1 MAAGGCGHPASLGGT
16 FIVSNFRA
24 LGGAIAALCFLG
36 AAGAASAQDANFG
49 RSVWLSQ
56 ANCADCHGWLAN
68 GVNEDPRSFPG
79 ANLRETVLDAA
90 QIAEVIMCGRPGTGM
105 PHFDPR
111 AYTDDRCYGLTAAA
125 IGDAIPPAGAQELT
139 ARHARGLAA
148 FILAEFAGKGD
159 PTREECVALLGAE
172 SQNCNK
178 YPPAG
183 APAP

>member
-1 MAAGGCGHPASLGGT
+1 VNRLSLATIGGG
-16 FIVSNFRA
+16 
-24 LGGAIAALCFLG
+24 IAALSLFSLAG
-36 AAGAASAQDANFG
+36 TAAAQDANFG

-56 ANCADCHGWLAN
+56 ANCADCHGWLGN
-68 GVNEDPRSFPG
+68 GVNEDPRSPKG

-90 QIAEVIMCGRPGTGM
+90 QLVEVIMCGRPGTGM

-111 AYTDDRCYGLTAAA
+111 AYTDDRCYGLTAAQ

-148 FILAEFAGKGD
+148 FILAEFVGKGEV
-159 PTREECVALLGAE
+159 TNQECVALLGAD

-178 YPPAG
+178 YPR
-183 APAP
+183 AP